1 MKFIPLH
8 TKNSVIIYKNTLC
21 SGASIIVISLFLLS
35 LMIPIF
41 LISLLNPHL
50 ETSVLYEKPR
60 LEFEYKSIFMANTAN
75 YEKSWRTKNIFT
87 NFHLCSTYPKLNE
100 LLNDHCD
107 SLKYWTNDFDKDGT
121 PDRVHFLQKT
131 DSLQR
136 NLVNLEW
143 ILVMQAK
150 LKHKCSL
157 LPPAILIAHIDVP
170 STNQFRSGIVTIN
183 AELFLKQN
191 IEFVCPYLGQNIRS
205 QFNTVLI
212 NPQSRSDF
220 EQYRASFLLQQLEL
234 QSGYFQLKLISTS
247 YETRPPEDGLSVQL
261 NLDIGQASVR
271 YYLSIW
277 ERLSQFWLYFAS
289 FFGLSFYLMNK
300 LKDYLF
306 GKHILRAWE
315 IMPWKK
321 LY

>member
-8 TKNSVIIYKNTLC
+8 TKNTVIIYKNRLC

-41 LISLLNPHL
+41 LISLLNPHM
-50 ETSVLYEKPR
+50 EASVDYEKPR
-60 LEFEYKSIFMANTAN
+60 MEFEYKSIFMAKTAN
-75 YEKSWRTKNIFT
+75 YDKSWKTKNIFA

-100 LLNDHCD
+100 ILNDKCD
-107 SLKYWTNDFDKDGT
+107 CLKYWTNDFDKDGI
-121 PDRVHFLQKT
+121 PDRVHFLQKI

-136 NLVNLEW
+136 NLTSLEW

-157 LPPAILIAHIDVP
+157 SPPAILIAHIDVP

-205 QFNTVLI
+205 QFNTILI

-220 EQYRASFLLQQLEL
+220 QQYRASFLLQQLEL
-234 QSGYFQLKLISTS
+234 QSGYFQLKLISTN
-247 YETRPPEDGLSVQL
+247 YEACPPELGLTVQL

-271 YYLSIW
+271 YHVSVW
-277 ERLSQFWLYFAS
+277 ERLSQFWLYFVS
-289 FFGLSFYLMNK
+289 FFGLSFYLINK

-306 GKHILRAWE
+306 GKHILRSCE